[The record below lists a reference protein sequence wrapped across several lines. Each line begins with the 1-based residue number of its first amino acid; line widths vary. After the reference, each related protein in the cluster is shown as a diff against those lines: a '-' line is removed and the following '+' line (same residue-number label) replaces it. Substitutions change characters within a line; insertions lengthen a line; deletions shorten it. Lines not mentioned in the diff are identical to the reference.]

1 MRSTAPAVAP
11 ALCALTALLTGCA
24 STSSSDTSRTG
35 MEQLLISD
43 AVDKSL
49 SKIDFRPLAGRHVFV
64 DDQYLDCCDKGYVVS
79 GVRHRV
85 VTAGGRLARD
95 ADSSDC
101 VCEVRSGG
109 VGTDRQETYVGMDGI
124 SFPSMNVELPT
135 VKLWNKDRQLATAKI
150 GVMVYDT
157 KTRVPL
163 GPGGLSLAR
172 SDDSNTFLL
181 GVGPWQGGAVK
192 QSINNGVRSG
202 RAVDPLPYHV
212 AVADPAAVP
221 GSGVQL
227 AAAAGEP
234 GAAVQAGAR
243 SDVSPAEPP
252 AAPAVPA
259 AEPPAPPAADDPFD
273 AAAPLFP

>member
-1 MRSTAPAVAP
+1 MRLTAPAVAP
-11 ALCALTALLTGCA
+11 ALCALAALLTGCA

-49 SKIDFRPLAGRHVFV
+49 SKIDFRPLAGRQVFV
-64 DDQYLDCCDKGYVVS
+64 DAQYLDCCDEGYVVG

-85 VTAGGRLARD
+85 VAAGGRLAKD

-101 VCEVRSGG
+101 VCEIRSGG

-135 VKLWNKDRQLATAKI
+135 VKLWNKERQMATAKI

-163 GPGGLSLAR
+163 GPGGMTLAR
-172 SDDSNTFLL
+172 SDDSNAFLM
-181 GVGPWQGGAVK
+181 GVGPWQGGSVK
-192 QSINNGVRSG
+192 QSIKTGMHSG
-202 RAVDPLPYHV
+202 RAVNPINYQV
-212 AVADPAAVP
+212 AVADPAQVP
-221 GSGVQL
+221 GSGVRL
-227 AAAAGEP
+227 AAAGDEP
-234 GAAVQAGAR
+234 GAAAPAAAR
-243 SDVSPAEPP
+243 SSEPTPPADAVDPP
-252 AAPAVPA
+252 AAPPA
-259 AEPPAPPAADDPFD
+259 EVDPFD
-273 AAAPLFP
+273 IAAPLFP